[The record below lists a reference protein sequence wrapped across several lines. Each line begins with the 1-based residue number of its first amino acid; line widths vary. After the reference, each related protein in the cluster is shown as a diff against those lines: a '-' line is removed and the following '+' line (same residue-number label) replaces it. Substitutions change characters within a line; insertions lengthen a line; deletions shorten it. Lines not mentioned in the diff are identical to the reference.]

1 MSLTILD
8 HTQYIRDEI
17 LVQLM
22 PVAKF
27 LLISVGPRLNMRSQ
41 LHGLDYK
48 KDAKW
53 CSGDLL
59 HLDYMAHLGFG
70 KVLLFTGYAEQNQE
84 FGSGF

>member
-1 MSLTILD
+1 
-8 HTQYIRDEI
+8 
-17 LVQLM
+17 M

-27 LLISVGPRLNMRSQ
+27 LLISVGPGLDMRIQ

-48 KDAKW
+48 KDAKC

-59 HLDYMAHLGFG
+59 HLDYMGHLFFG
-70 KVLLFTGYAEQNQE
+70 KVLLFTEYAEQNQE